1 MFFIFI
7 VKNLNITNYNMK
19 NIIKLQTHTEAEL
32 CLHRWEQLQYHS
44 MCLLGFSLC
53 VIVGSVLQYEAAW
66 GDCSCDLMLYK

>member
-32 CLHRWEQLQYHS
+32 CLHRCEQLQYHS
-44 MCLLGFSLC
+44 HVPAGFLSVCDCRVCLTVKHPEVTVV
-53 VIVGSVLQYEAAW
+53 VI
-66 GDCSCDLMLYK
+66 